1 MKQQKHHTLPD
12 DFVVLHCVRY
22 QKTHGGIIE
31 PNACRTYDGGMW
43 ASRPTGYR
51 LEIGGRMDHSL
62 PKRKHPRLKSDVYDR
77 DGMCFITLCTR
88 ERSACLS
95 VLRASADHTEVCLT
109 EIGETVQRYLLR
121 IGEVYPDVCVDT
133 YVIMPDH
140 VHLLL
145 RICGKVCTPGGGWSP
160 AVHTRMV
167 KTIRSFKT
175 IVSKQL
181 GFSIWQTSFYD
192 RIVRDRTEYL
202 ACKRYILENPARWMV
217 KYGGI
222 PD

>member
-1 MKQQKHHTLPD
+1 
-12 DFVVLHCVRY
+12 
-22 QKTHGGIIE
+22 
-31 PNACRTYDGGMW
+31 
-43 ASRPTGYR
+43 
-51 LEIGGRMDHSL
+51 MDHSL
-62 PKRKHPRLKSDVYDR
+62 PKRKHPRLKSDVYDL
-77 DGMCFITLCTR
+77 DGMCFITICTR
-88 ERSACLS
+88 NRSACLS
-95 VLRASADHTEVCLT
+95 VLRSAEDGTEVCLT
-109 EIGETVQRYLLR
+109 EIGTAVQQYLLR

-140 VHLLL
+140 IHLLL
-145 RICGKVCTPGGGWSP
+145 RICGNVCTPEGGWSP

-175 IVSKQL
+175 MVSKQL

-192 RIVRDRTEYL
+192 RIVRNRTEYL
-202 ACKRYILENPARWMV
+202 DCKRYILENPARWMA